1 MARALTSLELALLRS
16 DGQWTKLYLAVL
28 QPNTIYTARL
38 ASLPSSND
46 NVHTISVNTESGTLG
61 NVKPGM
67 TVYVGTTAGAHNLG
81 MCRIR
86 KAPITGTWYIGLTSQ
101 IDWQSTCYLTI
112 VDDFDLWAKHAV
124 IDSGALKMDVDVAY
138 SDQHASFNPIPVL
151 GPHAVLWLTGATV
164 SVEFD
169 A

>member
-1 MARALTSLELALLRS
+1 MARALTSPELELLRA

-28 QPNTIYTARL
+28 NPNTIYTARL

-46 NVHTISVNTESGTLG
+46 NVHTISVNTESGTLA

-67 TVYVGTTAGAHNLG
+67 TIYVGTTAGAFDLG
-81 MCRIR
+81 MCRVR
-86 KAPITGTWYIGLTSQ
+86 KTPITGTWYIGLTSQ
-101 IDWQSTCYLTI
+101 ITWQSNAYLTI

-138 SDQHASFNPIPVL
+138 KI
-151 GPHAVLWLTGATV
+151 GR
-164 SVEFD
+164 
-169 A
+169 